1 MSMKTMKVLSVLL
14 MALAVI
20 APVFANGTAEK
31 AEAVYPSKEVTCIVI
46 AAAGGGTDAMARA
59 ATNPLETIMGKPFVV
74 VNNGSAGGLLAM
86 EDIADSDPDGYTIGV
101 FSNTDVASFAYGQKG
116 CEFTVDDF
124 TYIAGLNTT
133 GDIIVLKKD
142 SRFSNL
148 EEFIA
153 YAKANPKALTI
164 GLPSPTQE
172 MTLTLFEN
180 AVGAEFTGVV
190 YGGGNK
196 VFADL
201 LGGHIEAGVLGAKFV
216 KQAGENNLSILGLML
231 ADRLSTYPDVPTFR
245 EQGYDAVNPAV
256 RMIVGP
262 KGIDQ
267 SVVDKLVAALEEGFE
282 GAISEN
288 IKAQGEIPQLL
299 TGAALDSFL
308 KEDFAMRKAYY
319 ESK

>member
-1 MSMKTMKVLSVLL
+1 MSRKIFT
-14 MALAVI
+14 LAVVMFMAFAVI
-20 APVFANGTAEK
+20 TPVFANGAEEK
-31 AEAVYPSKEVTCIVI
+31 TVDTWPSKEVTCIVI

-59 ATNPLETIMGKPFVV
+59 ATNPLETIVGKPFVV

-101 FSNTDVASFAYGQKG
+101 FSNTDVASFAFGQEG

-133 GDIIVLKKD
+133 GDIIVLKKGSKYSSLD
-142 SRFSNL
+142 
-148 EEFIA
+148 EFIT
-153 YAKANPKALTI
+153 YAKANPKAVTI

-180 AVGAEFTGVV
+180 ATGAEFTGVV

-201 LGGHIEAGVLGAKFV
+201 LGGHIEAGILGAKFV
-216 KQAGENNLSILGLML
+216 KQASENNLSILGLML
-231 ADRLSTYPDVPTFR
+231 ADRLSSYPDVPTFR

-267 SVVDKLVAALEEGFE
+267 AIVDKLVDALEEGFE
-282 GAISEN
+282 GEISEN

-299 TGAALDSFL
+299 TGAELDKFL
-308 KEDFAMRKAYY
+308 KDDFAMRKDYY
-319 ESK
+319 EGV

>member
-1 MSMKTMKVLSVLL
+1 MSGKVFRFFPVLL
-14 MALAVI
+14 MALAII
-20 APVFANGTAEK
+20 APVSANGAQEK
-31 AEAVYPSKEVTCIVI
+31 ADAAYPSKEVKCIVI

-59 ATNPLETIMGKPFVV
+59 ATNPLEAIMGKPFVV

-101 FSNTDVASFAYGQKG
+101 FSNTDVAGFAFGQKG

-133 GDIIVLKKD
+133 GDIIVLKKGSAYSGID
-142 SRFSNL
+142 DFL
-148 EEFIA
+148 A
-153 YAKANPKALTI
+153 YAKANPKAVTI

-180 AVGAEFTGVV
+180 ATGAEFTGVV
-190 YGGGNK
+190 YSGGNK

-201 LGGHIEAGVLGAKFV
+201 LGGHIEAGILGAKFV
-216 KQAGENNLSILGLML
+216 KQADENGLSILGLML
-231 ADRLSTYPDVPTFR
+231 SDRLATYPEVPTFR

-267 SVVDKLVAALEEGFE
+267 AIVDKLVAALEEGFR

-299 TGAALDSFL
+299 TGDALASFL
-308 KEDFAMRKAYY
+308 KDDFAMRKDYY
-319 ESK
+319 ESH